1 MKVFVDTMFGS
12 TFSFDLDPH
21 NMVFDIKRS
30 FENSQGIPVSMQTL
44 YFNGLELLVDHYQL
58 RVYCIVNN
66 SRLLLWLRDD
76 QVNNQMQHQSPY
88 AIQGFVPSIG
98 RSNYDQVPPS
108 HVSNDGLFP
117 EMPQDISLK
126 QGFLPETAFGD
137 NFKIQESL
145 RRNKKN
151 QDLVQREPSLPS
163 YTFGDWSLGEDFTDI
178 LSHWPASAT
187 EAIANENQVF
197 QTEHSIVQSNSTEE
211 SSSQVMFQTEKS
223 PQPQKLMLTMTQ
235 YDKPGRKF
243 LLEVNAAD
251 NVEELKRDLEYQFNL
266 PAEGYFLLHN
276 ERVLDDDKSFNMNR
290 VANGDTI
297 EIFPGPVIEDRHT

>member
-88 AIQGFVPSIG
+88 AIQGLVPSMG
-98 RSNYDQVPPS
+98 QVPPS
-108 HVSNDGLFP
+108 HHVSNDGLFP

-126 QGFLPETAFGD
+126 QGFWPETTFGD

-145 RRNKKN
+145 MRNKKN

-211 SSSQVMFQTEKS
+211 SSSQVIITVH
-223 PQPQKLMLTMTQ
+223 
-235 YDKPGRKF
+235 GR
-243 LLEVNAAD
+243 V
-251 NVEELKRDLEYQFNL
+251 Q
-266 PAEGYFLLHN
+266 
-276 ERVLDDDKSFNMNR
+276 
-290 VANGDTI
+290 
-297 EIFPGPVIEDRHT
+297 